1 MNILTNLDLNK
12 NQIFNFA
19 LQNLSVAPTGAVPGQ
34 VYFNT
39 ASNALQVYDGTRW
52 LVGGIADIP
61 EFTIENVIGLSEAL
75 NNKLETSVF
84 NTHDNNAIKHIT
96 AGERSAWN
104 GKWDYSES
112 TIKAVKVNSAL
123 NSDKTNGFTL
133 GMNVPAGSK
142 LTDTVLVES
151 VNGEI
156 GAVVLTAGDI
166 NISGSDTTSISTKIG
181 TLSSGI
187 TALETDKVD
196 KIAGK
201 GLSTK
206 DFTDAL
212 ETKLTG
218 ITVGATKVEN
228 SLTNGNIKINGTEAT
243 VYSHPGTGT
252 NPHGTTKADV
262 GLGNV
267 TNNEQATKVEFDAHT
282 GNATVHITGP
292 ERTAWNAKET
302 PGAAQTK
309 ATQALTDAK
318 EYTDLHT
325 ALVNNPHAVTKAQV
339 GLVNV
344 ENKSSATIRSE
355 ITGANVTTALGYTPL
370 NSTLKGAKSGLAEL
384 DDSGYVP
391 ASQLPSYV
399 DDVLE
404 YANFAALPTT
414 GETGKIYVTQNDN
427 IIFRWS
433 GTAYVEISS
442 SLALGTTSSTAYAG
456 DKGKI
461 AYDHSQIA
469 HAPSNAQ
476 KNSDITKAEI
486 EAKLTGVIASH
497 SHTVTKANV
506 GLANVDN
513 TSDLLKPISTAT
525 QAALD
530 NKMSTSERV
539 NYMRRYTSPI
549 GNGTAT
555 TYTVSHNLG
564 TKFVT
569 VSLYDTVSGEEVW
582 TDITRTTD
590 NAVKIDFADKVALNK
605 YTVVVIG

>member
-12 NQIFNFA
+12 NQINNFA

-61 EFTIENVIGLSEAL
+61 EFTIGNVTGLEEAL
-75 NNKLETSVF
+75 DSKLETSVF
-84 NTHDNNAIKHIT
+84 NTHNTNVIKHIT
-96 AGERSAWN
+96 AGERSTWN
-104 GKWDYSES
+104 SKWDYSEA
-112 TIKAVKVNSAL
+112 TIKLVKVNSAL
-123 NSDKTNGFTL
+123 NSDKTNGYTL

-151 VNGEI
+151 VNGET
-156 GAVVLTAGDI
+156 GVVVLTAADI
-166 NISGSDTTSISTKIG
+166 NISGTDTTSISTKIG
-181 TLSSGI
+181 GLSSGI
-187 TALETDKVD
+187 TGLETGKVD
-196 KIAGK
+196 KIAGM

-206 DFTDAL
+206 DFTAAFQ
-212 ETKLTG
+212 TKLTG

-228 SLTNGNIKINGTEAT
+228 SATNGNIKINGTEAT

-252 NPHGTTKADV
+252 NPHGTTKTDI

-325 ALVNNPHAVTKAQV
+325 ALVNNPHAVTQAQV
-339 GLVNV
+339 GLGSV
-344 ENKSSATIRSE
+344 ENKSSSTIRSE
-355 ITGANVTTALGYTPL
+355 ITEANVTTALGYTPL
-370 NSTLKGAKSGLAEL
+370 KSTLKGADSGLAEL
-384 DDSGYVP
+384 DTNGKVP

-404 YANFAALPTT
+404 FAELSSFPAT
-414 GETGKIYVTQNDN
+414 GEPGKIYTAIDTNM
-427 IIFRWS
+427 IYRWG
-433 GTAYVEISS
+433 GTTYVEISA
-442 SLALGTTSSTAYAG
+442 SLALGTTSSTAYYG

-461 AYDHSQIA
+461 AYDHSQTA
-469 HAPSNAQ
+469 HAPSTAQ

-486 EAKLTGVIASH
+486 EAKLTGVITSH

-506 GLANVDN
+506 GLGNVDN
-513 TSDLLKPISTAT
+513 TSDLSKPISTAT
-525 QAALD
+525 QTALD
-530 NKMSTSERV
+530 GKMSTSERV
-539 NYMRRYTSPI
+539 NYMTRYTATI

-569 VSLYDTVSGEEVW
+569 VSLYETSTGEEVW

-590 NAVKIDFADKVALNK
+590 NAIKLDFAAAVALNK
-605 YTVVVIG
+605 YTVVIIG